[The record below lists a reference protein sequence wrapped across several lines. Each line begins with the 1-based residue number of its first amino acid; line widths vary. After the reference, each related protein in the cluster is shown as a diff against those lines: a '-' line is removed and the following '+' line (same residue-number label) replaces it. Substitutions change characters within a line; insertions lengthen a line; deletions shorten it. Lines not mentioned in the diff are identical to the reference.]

1 MPSHLVACRVPRPPW
16 GLFQALTP
24 AAKSAGGDILLGSV
38 PAGPDLRLGSTAPRW
53 PGIYSIHPSNG
64 KGSPRCPRASC
75 RTDPRDGARLAPAW
89 NIPVHP
95 KEGTSNPLIP
105 TPRGFS
111 DPTSREASEG
121 WSKSP

>member
-38 PAGPDLRLGSTAPRW
+38 PAGPDLRLDSTAPRW

-75 RTDPRDGARLAPAW
+75 RTDPRGWGTPGPCVEHPCSSKGRDPKPTHSHPAR
-89 NIPVHP
+89 I
-95 KEGTSNPLIP
+95 
-105 TPRGFS
+105 
-111 DPTSREASEG
+111 
-121 WSKSP
+121 